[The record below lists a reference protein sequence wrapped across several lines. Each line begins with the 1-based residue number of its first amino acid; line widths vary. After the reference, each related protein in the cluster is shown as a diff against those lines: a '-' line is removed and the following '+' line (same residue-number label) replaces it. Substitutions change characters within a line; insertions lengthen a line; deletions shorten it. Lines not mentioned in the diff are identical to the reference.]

1 MDLAS
6 LFIVGFIGALAPG
19 PDNLVVLHTSLRFGA
34 RGGLR
39 VLGGIA
45 TGWVIFLALVYFGFN
60 RFLGNEVFRIIFSLL
75 GGGYLIY
82 IAVQLL
88 KKTKAPVLDSKKGAP
103 AGYLQ
108 GLVINLSNPKAL
120 LFFSVVITPFMNDNL
135 ATSIVVLYASL
146 LSGFGL
152 VIFAAV
158 RLCHLLNE
166 RIFRLIDRLCAL
178 LFGLFGLALFY
189 QGAEGL
195 RLAIA

>member
-6 LFIVGFIGALAPG
+6 LFIVGFIGALTPG

-34 RGGLR
+34 LCGLR

-60 RFLGNEVFRIIFSLL
+60 RFFGSEVFRIIFSLL

-88 KKTKAPVLDSKKGAP
+88 KKTKAPVLDSKKGAQ

-120 LFFSVVITPFMNDNL
+120 LFFSVVITPFMNENL
-135 ATSIVVLYASL
+135 AASIVVLYASL

-158 RLCHLLNE
+158 HLCHLLNE
-166 RIFRLIDRLCAL
+166 RIFRSIDRLCAL

-189 QGAEGL
+189 QGVEGI